1 MEHLPGFSYTI
12 NFGADCFKYN
22 MYLQSLKS
30 ILFKI
35 SKLLY
40 PAILVPFY
48 FRDIPK
54 IMGTI

>member
-40 PAILVPFY
+40 PAISETY
-48 FRDIPK
+48 QK
-54 IMGTI
+54 

>member
-1 MEHLPGFSYTI
+1 MEHLPGSSYTI
-12 NFGADCFKYN
+12 NFDANCFKYN

-30 ILFKI
+30 NLFKI
-35 SKLLY
+35 SKFSY
-40 PAILVPFY
+40 PAILVPCY